1 MPIATEPARSS
12 LRLGLTDFSAGG
24 TIRAYMRVT
33 TADPAP
39 LHSCQR
45 CITGSQSATG
55 SHDPEVPTPVV
66 PTSPRTSPSERGSE

>member
-12 LRLGLTDFSAGG
+12 PRRAHTDFSGVG
-24 TIRAYMRVT
+24 TIRAYMQVT

-55 SHDPEVPTPVV
+55 SHDPKVPTSVV